1 MLPDYHLHT
10 DFSGDSTTPPRAQ
23 IERAI
28 QLGMDSLC
36 ITDHHDY
43 DVDSIID
50 FTLDLDPYMSS
61 LARLQEE
68 YRDRIDVRI
77 GIELGLQVHLKDYF
91 KELTRRYPFDFVIG
105 STHFIDRK
113 DPAYPEFFKE

>member
-36 ITDHHDY
+36 ITDHHD
-43 DVDSIID
+43 
-50 FTLDLDPYMSS
+50 
-61 LARLQEE
+61 
-68 YRDRIDVRI
+68 
-77 GIELGLQVHLKDYF
+77 
-91 KELTRRYPFDFVIG
+91 
-105 STHFIDRK
+105 
-113 DPAYPEFFKE
+113 

>member
-1 MLPDYHLHT
+1 MCIRDRDYHLHT

-91 KELTRRYPFDFVIG
+91 KELTDVYKRQVFRIYI
-105 STHFIDRK
+105 STADRILDHF
-113 DPAYPEFFKE
+113 P